1 VHPRHNALIADG
13 HSKDI
18 LTLFCQSSAKMVL
31 LTSEG
36 RKQCRLFHRLA
47 ADLEAE
53 LTTGL
58 SMSQKLTLTKD
69 LDMME
74 ALLSTDHGAS
84 V

>member
-1 VHPRHNALIADG
+1 MPDRLLLNHLPRRNRHVLAM
-13 HSKDI
+13 SPEP
-18 LTLFCQSSAKMVL
+18 KMVL